1 MIPALLYL
9 LIKRLGKNSPATQP
23 TKNIFQVLIHSYR
36 LVFGLLILLL
46 LISVALSA
54 QKISRSY
61 RVMRS
66 GSEIGWLTVEK
77 QSDSN
82 ATTITMATQVR
93 FRFILAYESFA
104 KETSQFVN
112 GTLQH
117 SYYYRKTNGS
127 IKADRHTYLVGN
139 DYEVAENPVRRKLN
153 ISPVT
158 YNSLCL
164 YFREPVNLKQVYSDN
179 HQKFLEIEKKPDG
192 GYCVS
197 QPDGTTNTFYY
208 SAGTCYK
215 VKINHSF
222 YSATLFLK

>member
-1 MIPALLYL
+1 M
-9 LIKRLGKNSPATQP
+9 KNLFRVIT
-23 TKNIFQVLIHSYR
+23 TSYR
-36 LVFGLLILLL
+36 LMFGLLILLL

-54 QKISRSY
+54 QKQSRNY
-61 RVMRS
+61 KVMRN
-66 GSEIGWLTVEK
+66 GNVIGWLTIEK
-77 QSDSN
+77 QTDSN
-82 ATTITMATQVR
+82 ATTITMSTQVQ
-93 FRFILAYESFA
+93 FKFILAFESFA

-139 DYEVAENPVRRKLN
+139 DYEVAENTARRKLN

-158 YNSLCL
+158 YNSLYM
-164 YFREPVNLKQVYSDN
+164 YFREPVALKQVYSDN
-179 HQKFLEIEKKPDG
+179 HQKFLEIEKKSDG

-208 SAGTCYK
+208 LGGVCYK

-222 YSATLFLK
+222 YSAILFLN